1 MNLVIITGPF
11 WILLFPGFFQG
22 CIKYKFIA
30 AGYVMQKKFIAHYR
44 KTDDKTQLVYEHL
57 VNVSTIC
64 GELAGKIGIAS
75 VGQLL
80 GLLHD
85 FGKYSHDFQAY
96 IQSATD
102 IINPDLDEE
111 WVDAAG
117 LKGKIDHSTAGAQ
130 WVCQCFW

>member
-1 MNLVIITGPF
+1 
-11 WILLFPGFFQG
+11 
-22 CIKYKFIA
+22 
-30 AGYVMQKKFIAHYR
+30 MQEKCIAHYR
-44 KTDDKTQLVYEHL
+44 KTDDRTQSVHEHL
-57 VNVSTIC
+57 EGVSTLC

-102 IINPDLDEE
+102 ILNPDLDEE

-117 LKGKIDHSTAGAQ
+117 LKGEIDHSTAGAQ
-130 WVCQCFW
+130 WIWQQFCEYGDKGKLVGQVLAGSYKKGRC